1 MAGNRIELWGRVL
14 GEPELRIT
22 PAGTSVLRIRVDTAD
37 GSGGLALAAVMTGE
51 NASRLRAGLKAGTEV
66 RVKGSLKAVRR
77 RLQSGLVETAYEVM
91 AESMEIEGPAQR
103 GD

>member
-1 MAGNRIELWGRVL
+1 M
-14 GEPELRIT
+14 
-22 PAGTSVLRIRVDTAD
+22 RIRVDTAD
-37 GSGGLALAAVMTGE
+37 GSGGLALAAVMTGD
-51 NASRLRAGLKAGTEV
+51 NASRLRAGLKAGMEV

-77 RLQSGLVETAYEVM
+77 RLKSGLVETAYEVM